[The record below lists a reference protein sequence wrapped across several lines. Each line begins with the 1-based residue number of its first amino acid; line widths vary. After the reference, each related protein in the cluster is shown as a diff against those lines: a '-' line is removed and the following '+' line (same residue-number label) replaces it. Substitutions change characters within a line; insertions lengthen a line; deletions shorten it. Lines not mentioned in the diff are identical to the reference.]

1 MAAMEKAAY
10 AAAKGD
16 NMTPIAV
23 TLLTGFLGAGKT
35 TLLRHILNEQ
45 HGFKIAVIENE
56 FGEVS
61 VDDQLIGDRATQ
73 IKTLTNGC
81 ICCTRSNELED
92 ALLDLLDNRD
102 NGTIHFDR
110 LVIECTGM
118 ADPGPIIQTFF
129 SHEILCERYLLDGV
143 IALVDAVH
151 ADDQMNQ
158 FTIAQSQVGY
168 ADRILLTKTDVAGDT
183 EKLRERLTRI
193 NARAPIY
200 TVIHGDIDLS
210 QLFNTNGFMLEENVT
225 SKPRF
230 HFMADKQNDVSSIVV
245 ELDYPVDISDV
256 SRVMENLL
264 LDFADKLLRYKG
276 MLWIDGEPNRLLFQG
291 VQRLYSADWDRP
303 WADETPHSTMVFIG
317 LALPEEEIRAAFASL
332 KK

>member
-168 ADRILLTKTDVAGDT
+168 ADRILLTKTDVASDT

-245 ELDYPVDISDV
+245 ELGYPVDISDV

>member
-1 MAAMEKAAY
+1 
-10 AAAKGD
+10 
-16 NMTPIAV
+16 MTPIAV

-45 HGFKIAVIENE
+45 HGYKIAVIENE

-81 ICCTRSNELED
+81 ICCSRSNELES
-92 ALLDLLDNRD
+92 ALLDLLDGLDRGD
-102 NGTIHFDR
+102 IAFDR

-129 SHEILCERYLLDGV
+129 SHEVLCQRYLLDGV

-151 ADDQMNQ
+151 ADGQMNQ
-158 FTIAQSQVGY
+158 FTLAQSQVGY
-168 ADRILLTKTDVAGDT
+168 ADRILLTKTDVAGSADA
-183 EKLRERLTRI
+183 LRERLQRI

-200 TVIHGDIDLS
+200 TVTHGDIDLAL
-210 QLFNTNGFMLEENVT
+210 LFNTNGFMLEENVVPAT
-225 SKPRF
+225 PRF
-230 HFMADKQNDVSSIVV
+230 HFMAEKQNDISSIVV
-245 ELDYPVDISDV
+245 ELDYPVEIGAV

-264 LDFADKLLRYKG
+264 LSFAERLLRYKG

-303 WADETPHSTMVFIG
+303 WDDEPPHSTLVFIG
-317 LALPEEEIRAAFASL
+317 VQLPEEEIRAAFAEL
-332 KK
+332 KTR

>member
-1 MAAMEKAAY
+1 
-10 AAAKGD
+10 
-16 NMTPIAV
+16 MTPIAV

-35 TLLRHILNEQ
+35 TLLRHILNAQ

-92 ALLDLLDNRD
+92 ALLDLLDSRD
-102 NGTIHFDR
+102 RGEIDFDR

-129 SHEILCERYLLDGV
+129 AHEILCQRYLLDGV

-151 ADDQMNQ
+151 ADEQMNQ
-158 FTIAQSQVGY
+158 FTLAQSQVGY
-168 ADRILLTKTDVAGDT
+168 ADRILLTKTDVAGDS

-193 NARAPIY
+193 NSCAPIY
-200 TVIHGDIDLS
+200 IATHGDIDLS
-210 QLFNTNGFMLEENVT
+210 QLFNTNGFMLEEHVT
-225 SKPRF
+225 STPRF

-264 LDFADKLLRYKG
+264 LSFADRLLRYKG

-303 WADETPHSTMVFIG
+303 WGDETPRSVMVFIG
-317 LALPEEEIRAAFASL
+317 LQLPEDEIRTAFAAL
-332 KK
+332 RK